1 MASEKILLNRF
12 EILTSKI
19 GEVYGV
25 PGQPSIPSGQGKKAS
40 VTREVPKGSE
50 ELSRSL
56 GRLTASGMGRVHG
69 IAGRSLVAPR
79 LTVCGVSDTAEGHLS
94 RTLEEVTPPPLA
106 LLQKLY
112 ELCV

>member
-1 MASEKILLNRF
+1 MASEKILPNRF

-25 PGQPSIPSGQGKKAS
+25 PGQPPALSDKGKKTAVVKAS
-40 VTREVPKGSE
+40 NNASE
-50 ELSRSL
+50 ASRSL
-56 GRLTASGMGRVHG
+56 DRLTSLGLGRVHG
-69 IAGRSLVAPR
+69 IAGRVLVAPK
-79 LTVCGVSDTAEGHLS
+79 LTVCGVADTAEGHLS